1 MSSFNIKSKIIANR
15 DASPTVLT
23 DAIVGKGDM
32 IECIGVEQI
41 AQTADIGSKVRLVS
55 VPSSA
60 RLSSL
65 DYAVANVGLG
75 TSALDVAAWF
85 PTTIPSMQG
94 IQVQSGVVAAAL
106 ISSSAFKANIA
117 GVDTGIEW
125 TDGLGAISTNT
136 LVKRNQPLWQALGL
150 AADPMIDIDLGFTV
164 RTTNSLSAYAGLRA
178 RYVR

>member
-1 MSSFNIKSKIIANR
+1 MSSFNIKSKMIANR

-23 DAIVGKGDM
+23 DAFVSKGDVV
-32 IECIGVEQI
+32 EVIGVESI
-41 AQTADIGSKVRLVS
+41 PTTADIGSKIKLVS

-60 RLSSL
+60 RLGSM
-65 DYAVANVGLG
+65 DYAVNNVGLG

-85 PTTIPSMQG
+85 PTTVPPMQG
-94 IQVQSGVVAAAL
+94 VQVQSGVVAGAL

-125 TDGLGAISTNT
+125 TEALAPISVNT
-136 LVKRNQPLWQALGL
+136 LQKRTQPLWQVLGL

-164 RTTNSLSAYAGLRA
+164 RTTNSISAYAGLRA
-178 RYVR
+178 RYIR